1 MRSLRAKRAN
11 TLVVKTLKQP
21 PGAYTMPQGVIV
33 QDLRVLSLPAQAGRA
48 VRYPIENIAC
58 CEGRLFGLYVR
69 IAAGR
74 GGGGGGPVPAPGGGG
89 PPHLRIYARGGT
101 NDPLR
106 LREPVAQ
113 GLGALSFSDGRRLT
127 FHVRGTCHHLLRFLC
142 PRCRRL

>member
-1 MRSLRAKRAN
+1 
-11 TLVVKTLKQP
+11 
-21 PGAYTMPQGVIV
+21 MPQGVIV

-74 GGGGGGPVPAPGGGG
+74 AGRGEDLEPTAAGWGHL
-89 PPHLRIYARGGT
+89 HLRIYARRGT

-127 FHVRGTCHHLLRFLC
+127 FHVRRTCNALLRYRL
-142 PRCRRL
+142 PRCRRLRASRTA